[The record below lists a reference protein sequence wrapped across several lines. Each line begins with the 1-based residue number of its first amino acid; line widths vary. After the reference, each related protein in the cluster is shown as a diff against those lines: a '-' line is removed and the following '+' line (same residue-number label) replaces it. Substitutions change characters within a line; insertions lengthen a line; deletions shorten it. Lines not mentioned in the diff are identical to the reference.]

1 MRNLNIN
8 KQTLYV
14 LNYQGIVKETDSDGN
29 LTGDT
34 TNSYS
39 EPIKFKASVSGARGN
54 SQSEVYG
61 NNVRYDKTICMSKAL
76 FKQLGLSETSVFFVD
91 IEPTFDNSGFPLY
104 DYKVARITQ
113 TVNEVVI
120 AISKVRAE

>member
-34 TNSYS
+34 TVSYS
-39 EPIKFKASVSGARGN
+39 EPIKFRASVSGARGN
-54 SQSEVYG
+54 TQAEVYG
-61 NNVRYDKTICMSKAL
+61 NNIKYDKTICISKAL
-76 FKQLGLSETSVFFVD
+76 FKCLDIKETSVLFVD
-91 IEPTFDNSGFPLY
+91 IEPTFDTNGSPLY
-104 DYKVARITQ
+104 DYKIVRITE
-113 TVNEVVI
+113 TVNEVTI